1 LKKPATRPNFFRI
14 FTNLT
19 GLFLE
24 KSAPV
29 REAPVGD
36 GSFSGAFFTGIPA
49 NSCELF
55 LKSSPALPDFF

>member
-1 LKKPATRPNFFRI
+1 LKKPATRPNFFGI

-36 GSFSGAFFTGIPA
+36 GLFSGAFFTGIAA
-49 NSCELF
+49 NPCELF
-55 LKSSPALPDFF
+55 LKSSTTFPDFF